1 MCSSTYCPARQRP
14 FRAEGEFMLIET
26 LKKDMME
33 AMKEKN
39 QEKKNAIS
47 SLVDAAKKIVIDKGG
62 DRVNIPDDIVISV
75 ILKELKTIKEQ
86 IDTCPADRQDL
97 LTEFKNRY
105 AYVEAYAP
113 KLMSK
118 DEIMKLI
125 NDKFADI
132 VASKNKGQIMKNVMP
147 ELRGKADGKLIN
159 EIVEELCK

>member
-1 MCSSTYCPARQRP
+1 MI
-14 FRAEGEFMLIET
+14 IET
-26 LKKDMME
+26 LKKDMMA

-62 DRVNIPDDIVISV
+62 DRVNIPDDIVNSV

-86 IDTCPADRQDL
+86 IDTCPADRTDL

-118 DEIMKLI
+118 EDIMKLI
-125 NDKFADI
+125 NDKFSDI
-132 VASKNKGQIMKNVMP
+132 VASKNKGQIMKNLMP
-147 ELRGKADGKLIN
+147 ELKGKADGKLIN

>member
-1 MCSSTYCPARQRP
+1 MI
-14 FRAEGEFMLIET
+14 IET
-26 LKKDMME
+26 LKKDMMA

-62 DRVNIPDDIVISV
+62 DRVNIPDDIVNSV

-86 IDTCPADRQDL
+86 IDTCPSDRTDL

-105 AYVEAYAP
+105 AIVESYAP

-118 DEIMKLI
+118 EDIMKLI
-125 NDKFADI
+125 QDKFAEV
-132 VASKNKGQIMKNVMP
+132 VASKNKGQIMKNLMP
-147 ELRGKADGKLIN
+147 ELKGKADGKLIN

>member
-1 MCSSTYCPARQRP
+1 MI
-14 FRAEGEFMLIET
+14 IET
-26 LKKDMME
+26 LKKDMMA

-62 DRVNIPDDIVISV
+62 DRVNIPDDIVNSV

-86 IDTCPADRQDL
+86 IDTCPADRTDL

-125 NDKFADI
+125 NDKFSEI
-132 VASKNKGQIMKNVMP
+132 VASKNKGQIMKNLMP
-147 ELRGKADGKLIN
+147 ELKGKADGKLIN

>member
-1 MCSSTYCPARQRP
+1 MI
-14 FRAEGEFMLIET
+14 IET
-26 LKKDMME
+26 LKKDMMA

-62 DRVNIPDDIVISV
+62 DRVNIPDDIVNSV

-86 IDTCPADRQDL
+86 IDTCPSDRTDL

-118 DEIMKLI
+118 EDIMKLI
-125 NDKFADI
+125 NDKFSEI
-132 VASKNKGQIMKNVMP
+132 VASKNKGQIMKNLMP
-147 ELRGKADGKLIN
+147 ELKGKADGKLIN
-159 EIVEELCK
+159 

>member
-1 MCSSTYCPARQRP
+1 ML
-14 FRAEGEFMLIET
+14 LIET

-62 DRVNIPDDIVISV
+62 DRVNIPDDIVNGV
-75 ILKELKTIKEQ
+75 VLKELKTIKEQ

-105 AYVEAYAP
+105 AFVEAYAP

-118 DEIMKLI
+118 DEIMKLF

-132 VASKNKGQIMKNVMP
+132 VASKNKGQIMKSIMP
-147 ELRGKADGKLIN
+147 ELKGKADGKLIN

>member
-1 MCSSTYCPARQRP
+1 
-14 FRAEGEFMLIET
+14 MLIET
-26 LKKDMME
+26 LKKDMMG

-62 DRVNIPDDIVISV
+62 DRVNIPDDIVSSV

-118 DEIMKLI
+118 DEIIKLI
-125 NDKFADI
+125 KDKFADI
-132 VASKNKGQIMKNVMP
+132 VASKNKGQIMKSVMP
-147 ELRGKADGKLIN
+147 ELKGKADGKLIN

>member
-1 MCSSTYCPARQRP
+1 MI
-14 FRAEGEFMLIET
+14 IET
-26 LKKDMME
+26 LKKDMMS

-47 SLVDAAKKIVIDKGG
+47 SLIDAAKKIVIDKGG
-62 DRVNIPDDIVISV
+62 DRVNIPDDIVNSV

-86 IDTCPADRQDL
+86 IDTCPSVRTDL

-105 AYVEAYAP
+105 AFVEAYAP

-118 DEIMKLI
+118 EEIMKLI
-125 NDKFADI
+125 NDKFKEV
-132 VASKNKGQIMKNVMP
+132 VASKNKGQIMKNLMP
-147 ELRGKADGKLIN
+147 ELKGKADGKLIN

>member
-1 MCSSTYCPARQRP
+1 
-14 FRAEGEFMLIET
+14 MLIET

-62 DRVNIPDDIVISV
+62 DRVNIPDDIVNSV
-75 ILKELKTIKEQ
+75 VLKELKTIKEQ

-125 NDKFADI
+125 NEKFADI
-132 VASKNKGQIMKNVMP
+132 VASKNKGQIMKNIMP
-147 ELRGKADGKLIN
+147 ELKGKADGKLIN

>member
-1 MCSSTYCPARQRP
+1 MA
-14 FRAEGEFMLIET
+14 LIDQI
-26 LKKDMME
+26 KKDMMT

-62 DRVNIPDDIVISV
+62 DRVNIPDDIVSSV
-75 ILKELKTIKEQ
+75 VLKELKTIKEQ

-125 NDKFADI
+125 NDKFSDI
-132 VASKNKGQIMKNVMP
+132 VASKNKGQIMKNIMP
-147 ELRGKADGKLIN
+147 ELKGKADGKLIN
-159 EIVEELCK
+159 EIVEELCE

>member
-1 MCSSTYCPARQRP
+1 
-14 FRAEGEFMLIET
+14 MLIET

-147 ELRGKADGKLIN
+147 ELKGFG
-159 EIVEELCK
+159 

>member
-1 MCSSTYCPARQRP
+1 MA
-14 FRAEGEFMLIET
+14 LIDQI
-26 LKKDMME
+26 KKDMMT

-62 DRVNIPDDIVISV
+62 DRVNIPDDIVSSV
-75 ILKELKTIKEQ
+75 VLKELKTIKEQ

-125 NDKFADI
+125 NDKFSDI
-132 VASKNKGQIMKNVMP
+132 VASKNKGQIMKNIMP
-147 ELRGKADGKLIN
+147 ELKGKADGKLIN

>member
-1 MCSSTYCPARQRP
+1 MI
-14 FRAEGEFMLIET
+14 IET
-26 LKKDMME
+26 LKKDMMA

-62 DRVNIPDDIVISV
+62 DRVNIPDDIVNSV

-86 IDTCPADRQDL
+86 IDTCPSDRTDL

-125 NDKFADI
+125 HDKFAEV
-132 VASKNKGQIMKNVMP
+132 VASKNKGQIMKNLMP
-147 ELRGKADGKLIN
+147 ELKGKADGKLIN

>member
-1 MCSSTYCPARQRP
+1 MI
-14 FRAEGEFMLIET
+14 IET
-26 LKKDMME
+26 LKKDMMA

-62 DRVNIPDDIVISV
+62 DRVNIPDDIVNSV

-86 IDTCPADRQDL
+86 IDTCPSDRTDL

-125 NDKFADI
+125 HDKFAEV
-132 VASKNKGQIMKNVMP
+132 VASKNKGQIMKNLMT
-147 ELRGKADGKLIN
+147 ELKGKADGKLIN

>member
-1 MCSSTYCPARQRP
+1 MI
-14 FRAEGEFMLIET
+14 IEKK
-26 LKKDMME
+26 KKDMMA

-62 DRVNIPDDIVISV
+62 DRVNIPDDIVNSV

-86 IDTCPADRQDL
+86 IDTCPSDRTDL

-125 NDKFADI
+125 HDKFAEV
-132 VASKNKGQIMKNVMP
+132 VASKNKGQIMKNLMP
-147 ELRGKADGKLIN
+147 ELKGKADGKLIN

>member
-1 MCSSTYCPARQRP
+1 MA
-14 FRAEGEFMLIET
+14 LIDQI
-26 LKKDMME
+26 KKDMMT

-62 DRVNIPDDIVISV
+62 DRVNIPDDIVSQV
-75 ILKELKTIKEQ
+75 VLKELKTIKEQ

-97 LTEFKNRY
+97 LAEFKNRY

-118 DEIMKLI
+118 EEILKLI
-125 NDKFADI
+125 NDKFSDL
-132 VASKNKGQIMKNVMP
+132 VAGKNKGQIMKGIMS
-147 ELRGKADGKLIN
+147 ELKGKADGKLIN